1 MTPSV
6 VLPYCRANKV
16 EVDLHV
22 EEKDA
27 VIQQSKIEWMPSDAN
42 KYQNIQHIDF
52 IIPPVTAGCPPSQ
65 IRVQYGALLKKELII
80 RQMFQELSP
89 GKTLESM
96 QIVLKRS
103 IMEGVEIK
111 IMRTAINR
119 WEKVGENQKQIALED
134 AIFCTLH
141 LELRGNEAKLG
152 GLMNEGF
159 KHRQTCRLVDEY
171 ENNMKSIVNKDRL
184 GMSSHQNQWRFPISK
199 DRKSIESGFSLKNNL
214 SRSMFLKIDKLIDE
228 ALKFH
233 TNDYKVE
240 WKNVIVDYLEIIEM
254 LLIRKPFTDEM
265 IYKFQEKV
273 DVYYVKW
280 IKITSRNGMTNY
292 IHFLGSG
299 HVAYYLFK
307 YRNLY
312 RYSQQGFEAMMG
324 KIKAIYHRCT
334 SRGGHGST
342 QEDRSHILQVAHFLM
357 RMMMWNSGLGDEYFR
372 QKYGNDVVDDA
383 VNEYGELT

>member
-1 MTPSV
+1 
-6 VLPYCRANKV
+6 
-16 EVDLHV
+16 
-22 EEKDA
+22 
-27 VIQQSKIEWMPSDAN
+27 
-42 KYQNIQHIDF
+42 
-52 IIPPVTAGCPPSQ
+52 
-65 IRVQYGALLKKELII
+65 
-80 RQMFQELSP
+80 
-89 GKTLESM
+89 
-96 QIVLKRS
+96 
-103 IMEGVEIK
+103 
-111 IMRTAINR
+111 
-119 WEKVGENQKQIALED
+119 
-134 AIFCTLH
+134 
-141 LELRGNEAKLG
+141 
-152 GLMNEGF
+152 MNEGF

-171 ENNMKSIVNKDRL
+171 ENNMQSIVNKDRL